1 MIGAKSA
8 CVNVGDQGILFLVEL
23 LFLRSP
29 IVLHRVSLIAV
40 KTLFSFAV

>member
-1 MIGAKSA
+1 MHVIGAKSA

-29 IVLHRVSLIAV
+29 IVLHRVRI
-40 KTLFSFAV
+40 FER